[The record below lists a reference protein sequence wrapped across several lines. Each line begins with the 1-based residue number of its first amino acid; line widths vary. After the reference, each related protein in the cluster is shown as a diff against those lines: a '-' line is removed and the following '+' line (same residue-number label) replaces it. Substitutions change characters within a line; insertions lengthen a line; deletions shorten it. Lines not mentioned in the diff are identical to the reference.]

1 MKPPRVND
9 TPIYQLTGQI
19 ERITFANEENGYTIA
34 KVRIPDRKELV
45 TIVGTLMTPM
55 PGEIIEMKGRWSE
68 HPRFGEQFR
77 IVEYSS
83 KVPATI
89 YGIKKYLGSGLI
101 PGLGPKIAER
111 IVSYFGDE
119 TLDVIEGDLPRLRT
133 VPGVGKK
140 RIEKIKNAWDE
151 QREIRKVM
159 LFLQSHGV
167 SSGYAAK
174 IFKHYGKN
182 AIFVVTQNPY
192 RMATDIYGIG
202 FVTADGIAAKIGIEK
217 DDPLRVAAGILYV
230 LNQLADEGHV
240 YFPYEPLVQKCKE
253 ILFVER
259 KVVVAA
265 MGTIVME
272 ERIVIED
279 LNEDLDNF
287 IANHKAVYL
296 SSFHLCETRISSKL
310 SALLSACRTLKIK
323 DPLRTIT
330 WVQKHLSFKLAPRQ
344 IHAVKLSLTHKVL
357 VLTGGPGTGK
367 TTILNSILK
376 IFQRFNVDCL
386 LAAPTGRAAK
396 RMAETTGYPA
406 KTIHRLL
413 EYSFAKGGFQ
423 KNGENLLAC
432 ELLII
437 DEASMIDTLLFHHLL
452 KAVPLNAVLILVG
465 DIHQLPS
472 VGPGNV
478 LVDIIK
484 SRMVPVVELNQI
496 FRQAKQSRIII
507 NAHRINQGILPS
519 KTSFA
524 EKAEQSDFFF
534 IEQDDPERVL
544 NIIITLVTERIP
556 KRFGLKPLE
565 DIQVLAPMH
574 RGIVGA
580 GNLNRRLQAV
590 LNQRDQEIHRG
601 DQILRVGDRIMQIRN
616 NYDREVFNG
625 DMGRILQFNWEE
637 KQVLADFEGHKVVY
651 DFADL
656 DEIVLAYAVSVH
668 KSQGSEYPAVIIPIL
683 TQHYILLQRNLIYT
697 AVTRG
702 RRLVVLVGSR
712 KALAIAVKNN
722 KTEKRHTYLRH
733 RLRDESVLRIR
744 RGHQGK

>member
-1 MKPPRVND
+1 MKPPCVND
-9 TPIYQLTGQI
+9 TPICQLTGQI

-77 IVEYSS
+77 IVEYNS

-111 IVSYFGDE
+111 IVSYFGEE

-140 RIEKIKNAWDE
+140 RIEKIKDAWDE

-182 AIFVVTQNPY
+182 AISVVTRNPY
-192 RMATDIYGIG
+192 QMATDIYGIG

-240 YFPYEPLVQKCKE
+240 YFPYEPLVQKCKG

-259 KVVVAA
+259 NVVVAA
-265 MGTIVME
+265 IGTIATE

-279 LNEDLDNF
+279 LNEDPDNF

-310 SALLSACRTLKIK
+310 SALLSAYRTLKIK
-323 DPLRTIT
+323 DTSRTIT
-330 WVQKHLSFKLAPRQ
+330 WIQKHLSFKLAPRQ
-344 IHAVKLSLTHKVL
+344 IQAVNLSLTHKVL

-396 RMAETTGYPA
+396 RMAEATGYPA

-423 KNGENLLAC
+423 KNEENPLAC

-465 DIHQLPS
+465 DVHQLPS

-478 LVDIIK
+478 LADIIK

-496 FRQAKQSRIII
+496 FRQAKQSRIIT

-524 EKAEQSDFFF
+524 EKVEQSDFFF

-637 KQVLADFEGHKVVY
+637 KQVLADFEGRKVVY

-656 DEIVLAYAVSVH
+656 DEVVLAYAVSVH

-722 KTEKRHTYLRH
+722 KTEKRHTYLWH
-733 RLRDESVLRIR
+733 RLRDESVWRMR
-744 RGHQGK
+744 RGRQGK

>member
-1 MKPPRVND
+1 MQPPYVND
-9 TPIYQLTGQI
+9 STISRLTGQI

-34 KVRIPDRKELV
+34 KVKIPGRKELV
-45 TIVGTLMTPM
+45 TVVGTLMTPM
-55 PGEIIEMKGRWSE
+55 PGEIIEMKGHWSE

-77 IVEYSS
+77 IVEYNS

-111 IVSYFGDE
+111 IVSYFGEE

-167 SSGYAAK
+167 SSGYATK
-174 IFKHYGKN
+174 IFRHYGKN
-182 AIFVVTQNPY
+182 AISIVTQNPY
-192 RMATDIYGIG
+192 QMATDIYGIG

-217 DDPLRVAAGILYV
+217 DNPLRVAAGILYI

-253 ILFVER
+253 ILLVER
-259 KVVVAA
+259 EIVVTA
-265 MGTIVME
+265 MGTIAAE

-287 IANHKAVYL
+287 VANHKAVYL
-296 SSFHLCETRISSKL
+296 SIFHLCETRISSKL
-310 SALLSACRTLKIK
+310 SALLSAYGTLKIK
-323 DPLRTIT
+323 NTPQTIT
-330 WVQKHLSFKLAPRQ
+330 WVQKHLSLKLAPRQ
-344 IHAVKLSLTHKVL
+344 IQAVNFSLTHKVM

-367 TTILNSILK
+367 TTILNTILK
-376 IFQRFNVDCL
+376 IFQRFNADCL

-396 RMAETTGYPA
+396 RMAETTGHPA

-423 KNGENLLAC
+423 KNGENPLRC

-478 LVDIIK
+478 LADIIQ
-484 SRMVPVVELNQI
+484 SRVVPVVELNQI

-507 NAHRINQGILPS
+507 NAHRINQGILPFERLS
-519 KTSFA
+519 V

-556 KRFGLKPLE
+556 KRFGLNPLE

-580 GNLNRRLQAV
+580 GNLNRRLQAA

-601 DQILRVGDRIMQIRN
+601 DRILRVGDKIMQIRN

-625 DMGRILQFNWEE
+625 DIGRILQFNLEE
-637 KQVLADFEGHKVVY
+637 KQVLTDFEGRKIMY

-668 KSQGSEYPAVIIPIL
+668 KSQGSEYSAVVIPIL
-683 TQHYILLQRNLIYT
+683 TQHYLLLQRNLIYT

-722 KTEKRHTYLRH
+722 KTEKRYTYLWH
-733 RLRDESVLRIR
+733 RLREKSV
-744 RGHQGK
+744 QGLKSEYRK